1 MNIIDWHVGFVSA
14 MKLELIESKDNL
26 IYDEE
31 HHIANRAQRIDLLI
45 IKNAKDVPISNP
57 IGAIFSKFNIC
68 EYKSPDDSLTYGD
81 FYKVLAYTS
90 LYLIEAQRSDKYS
103 AGDYT
108 MTFVREAHPYKLF
121 KRLKVDGININC
133 IHPGIYELTDNLPF
147 RTQVIVTKE
156 LANTT
161 ASWLKCLTRK
171 GTTDELKGILQ
182 GTPGLDEYH
191 KKYADNIMDIFT
203 TANKEFVLSKTKEDK
218 TMCRAVNELFE
229 DEELQNV
236 LKEVL
241 KQDVEQ
247 ELRQDIEQEIKQ
259 EMEKQL
265 ADKDSVIADKDSII
279 AQLQAQLDQAL
290 AANTANAN

>member
-45 IKNAKDVPISNP
+45 IKNAKNVPISNP

-103 AGDYT
+103 AGAYT

-218 TMCRAVNELFE
+218 TMCRAVNELFA
-229 DEELQNV
+229 DEI
-236 LKEVL
+236 KEL
-241 KQDVEQ
+241 KQELKQ
-247 ELRQDIEQEIKQ
+247 EMKQ

-265 ADKDSVIADKDSII
+265 ADKDSVIADKDAVIADKDSII

-290 AANTANAN
+290 AANKANAN